1 MDPLDA
7 SGGRRMTPRKIA
19 VVGGE
24 CTGKTV
30 LCQALAA
37 RLPGLWV
44 PEYLR
49 EFVERAGRA
58 PVARDQATIFAA
70 QVEREA
76 TIVDAAARSGL
87 GWLACD
93 SAPVMTAIYSEMYF
107 NDRSLYAPGERHHA
121 SYAFTLLLDTDLTWE
136 PDGLQ
141 RDGPAVRAESNARIK
156 TWLQAHGVAFA
167 LIHGSGE
174 ARTNAALAALRA
186 LESQPR

>member
-7 SGGRRMTPRKIA
+7 SKGGRMTPRKIA

-37 RLPGLWV
+37 ELPGLWV

-58 PVARDQATIFAA
+58 PVAADQAAIFAA

-76 TIVDAAARSGL
+76 TAAEAATRAGL

-107 NDRSLYAPGERHHA
+107 NDRGLYAPGARHHA
-121 SYAFTLLLDTDLTWE
+121 TYTFTLLLDADLTWE

-141 RDGPAVRAESNARIK
+141 RDGPAVRAESNARIE
-156 TWLQAHGVAFA
+156 TWLRAHGVAFA
-167 LIHGSGE
+167 LIRGSGA